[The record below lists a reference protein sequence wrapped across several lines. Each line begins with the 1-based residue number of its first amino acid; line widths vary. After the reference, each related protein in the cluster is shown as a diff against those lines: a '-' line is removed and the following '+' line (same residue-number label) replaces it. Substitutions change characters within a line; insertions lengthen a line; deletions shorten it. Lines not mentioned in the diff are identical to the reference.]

1 MNTIFSFFLD
11 CLFPLRCRICS
22 APQNPETNPG
32 GFVCKDCFSSIA
44 MHQWVFCPVCDK
56 KCIGFEQ
63 CQSHKVPMR
72 FLGVAGS
79 YQNQAL
85 KRLLWDYKYK
95 FIEPLAAW
103 LAGLLV
109 KHYEAAFKSY
119 VEQNKQEWIVTAIP
133 LASSRLRWRGFNQ
146 AELLAK
152 EFSRTTGI
160 PYVPILERTSFK
172 SSQMQLGTHELRKE
186 NVKNAFRVKSDAGVS
201 GKRVILID
209 DIATS
214 GATLLEAARTLKQN
228 KAKEIL
234 GLVVARNDPV

>member
-1 MNTIFSFFLD
+1 
-11 CLFPLRCRICS
+11 
-22 APQNPETNPG
+22 
-32 GFVCKDCFSSIA
+32 
-44 MHQWVFCPVCDK
+44 
-56 KCIGFEQ
+56 
-63 CQSHKVPMR
+63 MR